1 MLHLAF
7 THLQM
12 MTLFARI
19 GWVDVVALVLILW
32 GLAAGIKRGLEVELP
47 LFLEIAIATYVTFH
61 YYQVV
66 GDILHA
72 KLSAPEAPADLLS
85 FLGIAVASVLAL
97 KLFFK
102 LLGTIV
108 TFKFMDA
115 ISRAG
120 GAAVGAVR
128 QILAF
133 SLFSAFLLLLPLGF
147 FQRSYSADRSWSG
160 PFFAQ
165 TSGKFYRFAD
175 YYMPLKLEK
184 PAVSGA
190 EKAS

>member
-1 MLHLAF
+1 MLNLTF

-12 MTLFARI
+12 MTLFAKI
-19 GWVDVVALVLILW
+19 GWVDVVALVLVLW

-47 LFLEIAIATYVTFH
+47 LFLEIAIATYVTLH

-66 GDILHA
+66 GDILHV
-72 KLSAPEAPADLLS
+72 KLSAPKAPADLLS
-85 FLGIAVASVLAL
+85 FIGIAVASVLAL
-97 KLFFK
+97 KLFLK

-115 ISRAG
+115 ISRTG
-120 GAAVGAVR
+120 GAAVGVMR
-128 QILAF
+128 LILSF

-147 FQRSYSADRSWSG
+147 FQRSYSTDRSWSG

-165 TSGKFYRFAD
+165 TSEKFYRFAD
-175 YYMPLKLEK
+175 YYLPFKLGK
-184 PAVSGA
+184 PPVSVA
-190 EKAS
+190 EKTS